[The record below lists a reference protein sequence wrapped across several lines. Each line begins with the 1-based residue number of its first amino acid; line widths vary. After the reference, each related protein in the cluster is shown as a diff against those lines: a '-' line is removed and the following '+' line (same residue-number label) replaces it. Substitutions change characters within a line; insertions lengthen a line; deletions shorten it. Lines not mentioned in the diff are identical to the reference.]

1 VSDSKGEILER
12 AREVLRVEGEAVL
25 ALVDRVGE
33 GFTRAV
39 ELVREADGR
48 VVVSGLGKSGLVAR
62 KVASTLASTGTPAVF
77 LHPVEGVHG
86 DLGLV
91 VEGDVLLLVSKSG
104 ETREITDLL
113 PAVQDMGVPVLA
125 ITGDPGST
133 LARRADVVLDA
144 GVPSEACPLD
154 LAPTA
159 SSTAALALG
168 DALAMTLLTR
178 RGFGAED
185 FARLHPGGAL
195 GRRLLWS
202 VRDAMVDDPDDVP
215 SVTPGAPLSEAMH
228 EIAFRR
234 GTVPVVDGDGRV
246 EGVITAGDLT
256 RFAGS
261 HPDFLERPTRE
272 AMSRDPHLAAPDT
285 RAADAVRT
293 MEEEGIMAMPV
304 VDGDR
309 RLVGIVHLHDL
320 LRAGVA

>member
-1 VSDSKGEILER
+1 MSGSDGEILER

-25 ALVDRVGE
+25 SLVDRLGAP
-33 GFTRAV
+33 FSRAV
-39 ELVREADGR
+39 RRIQEAEGR
-48 VVVSGLGKSGLVAR
+48 VVVSGLGKSGVVAR

-91 VEGDVLLLVSKSG
+91 VRGDVLLLVSKSG
-104 ETREITDLL
+104 ETREITNLL
-113 PAVQDMGVPVLA
+113 PPVQRMGVPVLA
-125 ITGDPGST
+125 ITGAPASA

-144 GVPSEACPLD
+144 GVSAEACPLD

-168 DALAMTLLTR
+168 DALAMTLLSE

-195 GRRLLWS
+195 GRRLLWT
-202 VRDAMVDDPDDVP
+202 VRDAMVDDPEEVP
-215 SVTPGAPLSEAMH
+215 SVSPDAPLSEAMH

-234 GTVPVVDGDGRV
+234 GTVPVLDGDRRV
-246 EGVITAGDLT
+246 VGVVTAGDLT
-256 RFAGS
+256 RFAES
-261 HPDFLERPTRE
+261 HRDFLDRSTRE
-272 AMSRDPHLAAPDT
+272 AMTADAELAAPDT
-285 RAADAVRT
+285 PASEVVGV

-304 VDGDR
+304 VDGEG
-309 RLVGIVHLHDL
+309 RLLGIVHLHDL
-320 LRAGVA
+320 LRAGFA